1 MQAAGDLRDLRVL
14 MIADASAAES
24 ETRWCSPADELPVGF
39 DVVSASTDQVLE
51 DEACA
56 SAACFDALLLDARS
70 IAAPLR
76 SKRVESVLTRVLGHE
91 PRAKVITLVRSGD
104 RTTPGVA
111 ISFGSWDVA
120 RPTDRCSLAER
131 LRAAAACWQ
140 LEREAGSRPF
150 GASRPLE
157 MVGTSPAIRAVFS
170 HIRQVAATDV
180 PVLISGESGT
190 GKELAALAIHERS
203 ARAQGPFIP
212 INCAAIPDAL
222 LESELFGY
230 ERGAFTGATRSTP
243 GMVESADGGT
253 LFLDEVGELAP
264 ALQAKVLRFLED
276 HIVEHLG
283 GGKRFPV
290 DVRVVAATN
299 RDLASSVRQGEFR
312 DDLYYRLA
320 VFPIQMPPLRERSE
334 DVLLIGR
341 LFLQRYAREAD
352 RDLRGFSGEAVDAL
366 WKWGWPGNV
375 RELINR
381 IRRAV
386 VLANGG
392 LVTAADLGFEAAPVE
407 APPLTLREALVQTEI
422 DCVCRA
428 LACSEGNRSQAARV
442 LDISRSTLYELL
454 RRHQLE

>member
-1 MQAAGDLRDLRVL
+1 LRDLRIL
-14 MIADASAAES
+14 MIGDASAAES
-24 ETRWCSPADELPVGF
+24 GGRWNGATEELPVGF
-39 DVVSASTDQVLE
+39 DVHFASADQLLE

-56 SAACFDALLLDARS
+56 SAASFDALLLDARS

-76 SKRVESVLTRVLGHE
+76 SKRVESILTRVLGHE
-91 PRAKVITLVRSGD
+91 PRAKVVTLVRSSD
-104 RTTPGVA
+104 RSTPGVA
-111 ISFGSWDVA
+111 VSFGSWDVA
-120 RPTDRCSLAER
+120 RSTDRCSLAER
-131 LRAAAACWQ
+131 LRAAAACRHI
-140 LEREAGSRPF
+140 ESDAGS
-150 GASRPLE
+150 GASGTSRPRE
-157 MVGTSPAIRAVFS
+157 MVGTSPSIRTVFS

-203 ARAQGPFIP
+203 LRAQGPFVP
-212 INCAAIPDAL
+212 INCAAIPESL

-253 LFLDEVGELAP
+253 LFLDEIGELAT

-299 RDLASSVRQGEFR
+299 RDLSSLVRQGQFR
-312 DDLYYRLA
+312 GDLYYRLA
-320 VFPIQMPPLRERSE
+320 VFPIHMPPLRDRSE

-341 LFLQRYAREAD
+341 LFLQRYAREAG

-366 WKWGWPGNV
+366 WKWHWPGNV

-386 VLANGG
+386 VVANGA
-392 LVTAADLGFEAAPVE
+392 LVTAADLGFEPSPVE
-407 APPLTLREALVQTEI
+407 APPLTLREAQVQAEI
-422 DCVCRA
+422 DCVRRA
-428 LACSEGNRSQAARV
+428 LVRSEGNRCQAARA
-442 LDISRSTLYELL
+442 LGISRSTLYELL